1 MRFEGV
7 STIVTFEDTP
17 EAQVHR
23 EAAGAPVVM
32 RLCRRHFNMR
42 DRTLLMRNDCDP
54 VIHALR
60 KGSSSLKMQAEVEV
74 VCREAVETRTRLFCL
89 HVPGKQLILKKVDGG
104 SRAGAERLLG
114 PSCTPWARGEI
125 ATLLGEQGWSIT
137 LDLFAVGSNAQAA
150 RLRFVYRRAGQ

>member
-23 EAAGAPVVM
+23 EAAGAPMVM

-89 HVPGKQLILKKVDGG
+89 HVPGKQLIWKRSTEAQEQGRNG
-104 SRAGAERLLG
+104 SSGRPAHLG
-114 PSCTPWARGEI
+114 ARGEI

-137 LDLFAVGSNAQAA
+137 LDLFAAGSNAQAA
-150 RLRFVYRRAGQ
+150 R